1 MDSACSGYP
10 ESTPNF
16 LHNDAPVILHTIQLI
31 TLHPQYP
38 LDLLLLLLLLRSIFN
53 TQKRKRRNGHKLIER
68 QCDRMRKSYGPDRH
82 KLKLD
87 EVHRLSS
94 FQE

>member
-16 LHNDAPVILHTIQLI
+16 LHNDALVILHTIQLI

-38 LDLLLLLLLLRSIFN
+38 LDLLLLLLLLRFIFN
-53 TQKRKRRNGHKLIER
+53 AQ
-68 QCDRMRKSYGPDRH
+68 
-82 KLKLD
+82 
-87 EVHRLSS
+87 
-94 FQE
+94 